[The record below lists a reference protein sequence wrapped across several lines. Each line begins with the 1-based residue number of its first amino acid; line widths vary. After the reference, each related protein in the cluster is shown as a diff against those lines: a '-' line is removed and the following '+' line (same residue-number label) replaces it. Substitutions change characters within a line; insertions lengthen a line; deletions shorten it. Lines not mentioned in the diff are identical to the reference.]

1 MTVLNKIHVKFGII
15 FILLFFVESIIAAD
29 LIKHES
35 ANNHRDQQK
44 TYYIALLQLAIEKAQ
59 PKYGEAVLQAIGTNM
74 VYKRRLKSLNSGDID
89 IMWALTS
96 EQREMEMLPIRI
108 PVFKGLSGFK
118 VMVIQDVKQQE
129 LSHTT
134 STQQIKNMLAL
145 QGKDWLH
152 TDILRANGFK
162 VHTTDWYDSLY
173 KGVSSGIFDYFPR
186 PVLEPWE
193 EMKTYRYNNLA
204 VEAKQLLYYPAA
216 MYYFVKKDNQALA
229 QRIEYG
235 LNQAIDDGSFDK
247 LLYNYPAHR
256 EALSKS
262 KLNTR
267 IVHKLSNPYLPK
279 STPLTDT
286 RLWHA
291 F

>member
-1 MTVLNKIHVKFGII
+1 MTALSKIHAKFGIL

-35 ANNHRDQQK
+35 VNNHRDQQK
-44 TYYIALLQLAIEKAQ
+44 TYYVELLELAIEKSK
-59 PKYGEAVLQAIGTNM
+59 PKFGEASLQAIGATM
-74 VYKRRLKSLNSGDID
+74 VYQRRLKSLNTGDID
-89 IMWALTS
+89 VIWAMTS
-96 EQREMEMLPIRI
+96 EQRESAMLPIRI
-108 PVFKGLSGFK
+108 PIFKGLIGLR

-145 QGKDWLH
+145 QGKDWLD

-162 VHTTDWYDSLY
+162 VHTTDWYDSFY

-186 PVLEPWE
+186 SVLEPWA
-193 EMKTYRYNNLA
+193 EMKVYRYNNLV
-204 VEAKQLLYYPAA
+204 VEAKHLLHYPAA
-216 MYYFVKKDNQALA
+216 MYYFVKNDNQALA

-235 LNQAIDDGSFDK
+235 LNQAIADGSFDK

-256 EALSKS
+256 DALSKS
-262 KLNTR
+262 QINTR
-267 IVHKLSNPYLPK
+267 IVHKLTNPFLPK
-279 STPLTDT
+279 STPLNDT
-286 RLWHA
+286 RLWHS

>member
-1 MTVLNKIHVKFGII
+1 MTVLNKIHAKFGII

-35 ANNHRDQQK
+35 TNNHRDQQK
-44 TYYIALLQLAIEKAQ
+44 TYYVELLELAIEKSK
-59 PKYGEAVLQAIGTNM
+59 PKFGEASLQGIGVTM
-74 VYKRRLKSLNSGDID
+74 VYQRRLKSINTGYVDVI
-89 IMWALTS
+89 WAMTS
-96 EQREMEMLPIRI
+96 EQREAAMLPIRI
-108 PVFKGLSGFK
+108 PIFKGLIGYR

-145 QGKDWLH
+145 QGKDWLD

-186 PVLEPWE
+186 SVLEPWA
-193 EMKTYRYNNLA
+193 EMKVYRYNNLV
-204 VEAKQLLYYPAA
+204 VEAKHLLHYPAA